1 MAGIPHPKTLADKI
15 ALVTG
20 ASSGIGRATALEL
33 AWRGAKVV
41 ASARRKSELDSLVA
55 EIKKHGLEATA
66 VVADVNV
73 ETSVSDLIA
82 TAVRIYGRL
91 DIAFNNAGTEGQ
103 FTPFV
108 DQTNEIYNTI
118 FNANVRGVFWSMKYE
133 AKTMLLK
140 AAARLST
147 MLRWAGLSA
156 FPMPR
161 FTSPAS
167 MLCLA

>member
-1 MAGIPHPKTLADKI
+1 LSWP
-15 ALVTG
+15 G
-20 ASSGIGRATALEL
+20 AERRSSP
-33 AWRGAKVV
+33 
-41 ASARRKSELDSLVA
+41 ARRKSELDTLVA
-55 EIKKHGLEATA
+55 EIKKDDLEATA
-66 VVADVNV
+66 VVADINV